1 MRCKVILSLMSV
13 GFQRGVENGH
23 KSWNAMWML
32 RPLRTFDRTNE
43 SAFPVPCFFHPF
55 PEYRS
60 QLTRELQPFKHPRTT
75 DSPPYIQ
82 DEPFQHDLEIC

>member
-1 MRCKVILSLMSV
+1 M
-13 GFQRGVENGH
+13 
-23 KSWNAMWML
+23 
-32 RPLRTFDRTNE
+32 RTFDRPDE
-43 SAFPVPCFFHPF
+43 SAFPDPF
-55 PEYRS
+55 PVYFP